1 MEVHQ
6 KAIAFN
12 MFGRMEVAKS
22 KITSKWDSDLYTQ
35 ISISSSIQMIIWGE
49 TSIETVFYL
58 HVAKTLKML
67 AIRVDIN
74 SKALTCNIGI
84 YL

>member
-1 MEVHQ
+1 
-6 KAIAFN
+6 
-12 MFGRMEVAKS
+12 
-22 KITSKWDSDLYTQ
+22 
-35 ISISSSIQMIIWGE
+35 MIIWGE

-58 HVAKTLKML
+58 HAAKTLKML

-74 SKALTCNIGI
+74 SNALTCNIGI